1 MPAKLFVKKL
11 SDAASLPKRG
21 SELAAGWDL
30 AASQPVVVPAR
41 GKAIVPTDLAVAT
54 PGDCYARIAP
64 LGGLAV
70 KKGVDVGAGVVDADY
85 RGAVGVVLF
94 NHGDA
99 DLEVNPGDRVAQII
113 LEKVYLDAEVEEVED
128 LPSTSRGAGGFG
140 STGVAG
146 DAPAAKVR
154 AISPPLSPPA
164 DLLAPAAP
172 PGAAGPS
179 SRAGRART
187 RRGPPGPR

>member
-1 MPAKLFVKKL
+1 MRALSRLALALASAMPAKLFVKKL

-70 KKGVDVGAGVVDADY
+70 KKGVDGAPQAMASRSALWSTARSWYSEPDSSSCSESSKSILICHVREKNMKIAGV
-85 RGAVGVVLF
+85 GETQQ
-94 NHGDA
+94 H
-99 DLEVNPGDRVAQII
+99 
-113 LEKVYLDAEVEEVED
+113 
-128 LPSTSRGAGGFG
+128 
-140 STGVAG
+140 
-146 DAPAAKVR
+146 
-154 AISPPLSPPA
+154 
-164 DLLAPAAP
+164 
-172 PGAAGPS
+172 
-179 SRAGRART
+179 
-187 RRGPPGPR
+187 